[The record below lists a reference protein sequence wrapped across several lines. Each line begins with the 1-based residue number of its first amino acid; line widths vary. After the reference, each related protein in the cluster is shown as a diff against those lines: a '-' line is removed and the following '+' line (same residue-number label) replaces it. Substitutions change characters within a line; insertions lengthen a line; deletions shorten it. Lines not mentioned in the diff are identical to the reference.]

1 MSKFKWSIKFDGN
14 EQNDKFPMSPSRSTL
29 VFIGLSLIWWAYV
42 LYLAYCFAFNP
53 CNEIWNPQSM
63 EVFLIR
69 GRGYHSLQRLCIG
82 SLGWKRKGDQD
93 TLVET
98 GLDRLCACNS
108 GTWRVAPGH
117 CQISRAILLPQIL
130 LGFRG
135 TLTPI
140 TPVCCLT
147 LPDRALPKTKMK
159 FSPLYYISQYPLI
172 FCFDSY
178 YNDTMALDKTCNATA
193 VYISIDGR

>member
-1 MSKFKWSIKFDGN
+1 
-14 EQNDKFPMSPSRSTL
+14 MSPSRSTL

-53 CNEIWNPQSM
+53 CSEIWNPQSM

-130 LGFRG
+130 LGFWG

-159 FSPLYYISQYPLI
+159 FSPLYYISQYPFI
-172 FCFDSY
+172 FFVS
-178 YNDTMALDKTCNATA
+178 TPTLMIQWHWTKL
-193 VYISIDGR
+193 VMRLLSIFL

>member
-1 MSKFKWSIKFDGN
+1 
-14 EQNDKFPMSPSRSTL
+14 MSPSRSTL

-53 CNEIWNPQSM
+53 CSEIWNPQSM

-117 CQISRAILLPQIL
+117 CQISRALLLPQIL

-159 FSPLYYISQYPLI
+159 FSRLYYISQYPLI

-178 YNDTMALDKTCNATA
+178 YNDITALDKTCNATA

>member
-53 CNEIWNPQSM
+53 CSEIWNPQSM

-98 GLDRLCACNS
+98 SWPRSIMCMQQWNMEGRSRSLSDKPCYTAPSDIVRISGHLNS
-108 GTWRVAPGH
+108 NHT
-117 CQISRAILLPQIL
+117 CLLLNFTRQ
-130 LGFRG
+130 G
-135 TLTPI
+135 I
-140 TPVCCLT
+140 T
-147 LPDRALPKTKMK
+147 
-159 FSPLYYISQYPLI
+159 
-172 FCFDSY
+172 
-178 YNDTMALDKTCNATA
+178 
-193 VYISIDGR
+193 